1 MSHHNTQNI
10 NGKFYGIFNSVRDIP
25 WNEIEENN
33 IDEILTSQDGLIMV
47 VTYKGE
53 YMGDVSSEDVRNMVD
68 NDLAN
73 WTVPLD

>member
-47 VTYKGE
+47 VTYAEE
-53 YMGDVSSEDVRNMVD
+53 YMGDVSSEDVRIMIN
-68 NDLAN
+68 NDLTN